1 MTRFR
6 LHTVAVLAAVLGI
19 VVLGAGGAHAD
30 DYAGETYGD
39 AAGQISETG
48 KTAVVA
54 TRSGDILPQDECIVT
69 HSQVAPW
76 VKGASFTP
84 DTNTMLLDL
93 NCNAKVATAKS
104 PGNSAASPEG
114 RAAVEEAKQA
124 ASSNN
129 EASNDAP
136 SNNAASS
143 AKKQ

>member
-1 MTRFR
+1 MTRLR
-6 LHTVAVLAAVLGI
+6 LHTVALLAAALLIMAVD
-19 VVLGAGGAHAD
+19 AGGARAD

-54 TRSGDILPQDECIVT
+54 TRSGDTLPQDKCIVT
-69 HSQVAPW
+69 HSQTAPW

-93 NCNAKVATAKS
+93 NCNAKVATAKT

-114 RAAVEEAKQA
+114 RAAVKEAKQA
-124 ASSNN
+124 ATSTK
-129 EASNDAP
+129 EASNTQ
-136 SNNAASS
+136 ASTQ
-143 AKKQ
+143 ATGTGQR